1 MDTDELSNLK
11 AQVMAIEIVVQMEL
25 YQRLKPFSHEQVQK
39 IYRDVKSHISQ
50 IVQDLPTDPSLPKD
64 YNDNVALYI
73 DRIWTDVL
81 NAHSSTSKDTSL

>member
-11 AQVMAIEIVVQMEL
+11 AQVMAIEIVLHMEL
-25 YQRLKPFSHEQVQK
+25 YQRLKPLSHEKVQQ
-39 IYRDVKSHISQ
+39 IYIDVKSNISK
-50 IVQDLPTDPSLPKD
+50 IVEDIPPDPSLPKGYD
-64 YNDNVALYI
+64 DKVALYI